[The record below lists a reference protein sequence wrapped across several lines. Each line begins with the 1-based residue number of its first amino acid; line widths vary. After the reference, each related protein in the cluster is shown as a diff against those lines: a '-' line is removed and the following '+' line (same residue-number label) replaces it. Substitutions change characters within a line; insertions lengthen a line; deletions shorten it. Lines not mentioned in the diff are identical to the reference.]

1 MMWWRPLGV
10 PSWAVWVGFAL
21 QVALLLGTSVWWG
34 PVMARLED
42 ASGGLDGARFRLLMN
57 THWLRVAIV
66 SAYGALTLWMLA
78 MSWSSSGGRAT

>member
-1 MMWWRPLGV
+1 
-10 PSWAVWVGFAL
+10 
-21 QVALLLGTSVWWG
+21 
-34 PVMARLED
+34 MARLED